1 LGGLIDLPLYTVQSD
16 QTRRSTRLPTQPQF
30 ARATDDFSA
39 ARRSEQQMNINNV
52 EICVDTVGDPTHPA
66 ILLIHG
72 SGASLDWWEDEFCE
86 RLAAGG
92 RFVIRY
98 DHRDTGQSVAYE
110 PGKPGYTGDDL
121 VADAAGVIDAVAA
134 GSAHVVGISMG
145 GALAQVLA
153 LTYPDRV
160 DSLTLVSTS
169 AGAGDADLPGV
180 DERLATAFSLPR
192 PEISDREALL
202 DYLTELS
209 RAYAGRRF
217 DAAGT
222 RSLWERALARAR
234 NVESMLTN
242 HDHVEGGEAWRH
254 RLNEIA
260 VPVLVIHGTDDPLFP
275 HPHGVALANELPDAE
290 LLTLDG
296 VGHELPAYTW
306 DEVVPAIL
314 AQTR

>member
-1 LGGLIDLPLYTVQSD
+1 
-16 QTRRSTRLPTQPQF
+16 
-30 ARATDDFSA
+30 
-39 ARRSEQQMNINNV
+39 MNINNV
-52 EICVDTVGDPTHPA
+52 EICVDTVGDPSDPA

-121 VADAAGVIDAVAA
+121 VADAAGVIAAA
-134 GSAHVVGISMG
+134 GATRAHVVGISMG

-153 LTYPDRV
+153 LDHPERV
-160 DSLTLVSTS
+160 ASLTLIATT
-169 AGAGDADLPGV
+169 AGAGDADLPGI
-180 DERLATAFSLPR
+180 DERLNRAFAVPR
-192 PEISDREALL
+192 PDLDDHAALL

-222 RSLWERALARAR
+222 RALWERALARAR

-242 HDHVEGGEAWRH
+242 HDHLEGGEAWRH
-254 RLNEIA
+254 RLKEIV

-275 HPHGVALANELPDAE
+275 YPHGVALANELPDAG

-296 VGHELPAYTW
+296 VGHELPRETW
-306 DEVVPAIL
+306 DQVVPAIL
-314 AQTR
+314 ALTTRA

>member
-1 LGGLIDLPLYTVQSD
+1 
-16 QTRRSTRLPTQPQF
+16 
-30 ARATDDFSA
+30 
-39 ARRSEQQMNINNV
+39 MNINGV
-52 EICVDTVGDPTHPA
+52 EICVDTIGDPADPP

-98 DHRDTGQSVAYE
+98 DHRDTGESVAYE

-121 VADAAGVIDAVAA
+121 IADAAGVIEAV
-134 GSAHVVGISMG
+134 GRGRAHVVGISMG

-153 LTYPDRV
+153 LEHPERV
-160 DSLTLVSTS
+160 ESLTLIATS

-180 DERLATAFSLPR
+180 DERLMAAFSMPR
-192 PEISDREALL
+192 PDISDRAALL

-209 RAYAGRRF
+209 RAHAGRHF

-222 RSLWERALARAR
+222 RALWERALDRAR

-242 HDHVEGGEAWRH
+242 HDLIEGGGGSWRH
-254 RLNEIA
+254 RLGEIT
-260 VPVLVIHGTDDPLFP
+260 VPALVIHGTDDPLFP
-275 HPHGVALANELPDAE
+275 HPHGAALADELPDAE
-290 LLTLDG
+290 LLTLEG
-296 VGHELPAYTW
+296 IGHELPRETW
-306 DEVVPAIL
+306 DVAVPAIL
-314 AQTR
+314 ALTGRV

>member
-1 LGGLIDLPLYTVQSD
+1 
-16 QTRRSTRLPTQPQF
+16 
-30 ARATDDFSA
+30 
-39 ARRSEQQMNINNV
+39 MNINGV
-52 EICVDTVGDPTHPA
+52 EICVDTLGDPAHPA

-72 SGASLDWWEDEFCE
+72 SGASLDWWEDEFCA

-121 VADAAGVIDAVAA
+121 VADAAGVIAA
-134 GSAHVVGISMG
+134 FATSAHVVGISMG

-160 DSLTLVSTS
+160 DSLTLISTT
-169 AGAGDADLPGV
+169 AGAGDADLPGI
-180 DERLATAFSLPR
+180 DDRLSRAFGVPR
-192 PEISDREALL
+192 PDLDDRAALL

-222 RSLWERALARAR
+222 RALWERALGRAR

-254 RLNEIA
+254 RLAEIA
-260 VPVLVIHGTDDPLFP
+260 VPTLVIHGTDDPLFP

-296 VGHELPAYTW
+296 VGHELPRETW
-306 DEVVPAIL
+306 DQVIPAIVAL
-314 AQTR
+314 TARA